1 MDLAAQE
8 QVFGDGHRR
17 SHRQVLIHRFD
28 ALASGIDRGVKLDRL
43 SVQQHL
49 AFVGNERAGQR
60 LDQRGLARA
69 VVADDGEDLAGQ
81 QLEVGAIQRGDVT
94 VALDEA
100 ARFHHQG
107 SRRGGH
113 VAHIL
118 RRDSWSVVTAR
129 ITRIP
134 VIRI

>member
-1 MDLAAQE
+1 MDFAAEE
-8 QVFGDGHRR
+8 QVFGDGHRG

-28 ALASGIDRGVKLDRL
+28 ALPSGIDRRVKLDRL
-43 SVQQHL
+43 SVQKHL

-60 LDQRGLARA
+60 LDERGLARA

-100 ARFHHQG
+100 ARFHHQ
-107 SRRGGH
+107 
-113 VAHIL
+113 AQKTEWTCAYIL